1 MVLFAAPTVASAQDA
16 PYGQGKTPPKTPPK
30 APPTP
35 PKAPPA
41 APKATPPAV
50 PKATPPAAPKAT
62 PPAAPKATPPAA
74 PKPTPAP
81 VPAKPGPGAVPA
93 APAPV
98 PAPVAA
104 PGKPTPVPAAAPELD
119 PIEHFKKVLAPHGS
133 WVADP
138 VHGQVWVPAASA
150 VGDDFAP
157 YRTNGHWVATDKD
170 EWAWASDFDWGKVPF
185 HYGRWI
191 WRKPSP
197 DAAAVAAPQRGWAW
211 VPGKE
216 FAPAWVVWRLG
227 NPGTEYVGWA
237 PMAPAESWVDG
248 SGAAK
253 KPGVLPFYFVETERL
268 FDPQLGQHVVGELK
282 LASGLLA
289 NSRIFEGAGA
299 ALAAAT
305 PSFALARIPE
315 GAIPKLR
322 VKSDSVVPPSP
333 NPAAP
338 ADPKAAP
345 EPAAPPAPVAAPP
358 PAPAAPRAGSEGRF
372 ATPPP
377 AAADEDDDDED
388 EDDDDDDEA
397 RAPKAVDP
405 DDDEDDSDGRFATPP
420 PPRND
425 DERAAQLRER
435 HQARARVWRRI
446 HRQFWKRPNAALQAP
461 GRDMKCGW
469 TMTYPSYWRC
479 GY

>member
-1 MVLFAAPTVASAQDA
+1 QDA

-41 APKATPPAV
+41 APKATPPAA

-62 PPAAPKATPPAA
+62 PPAAPKATP
-74 PKPTPAP
+74 AP
-81 VPAKPGPGAVPA
+81 VPAPGPAAVPG
-93 APAPV
+93 APA
-98 PAPVAA
+98 APVAA

-138 VHGQVWVPAASA
+138 VHGQVWVPSASA

-170 EWAWASDFDWGKVPF
+170 EWAWASDFDWGKIPF
-185 HYGRWI
+185 HYGRWV

-211 VPGKE
+211 VPGKD

-305 PSFALARIPE
+305 PGFALARIPE

-322 VKSDSVVPPSP
+322 VKSDPVLPPSP

-345 EPAAPPAPVAAPP
+345 EPAAPPAPVVAPP

-377 AAADEDDDDED
+377 AAADDDDDED
-388 EDDDDDDEA
+388 EDDDDDEA